1 MPTQLTKLRI
11 TQDIIDG
18 LRSNAER
25 KLHWSDIRARID
37 TITEDHL
44 FFGGQIPSEV
54 TFFRGR
60 KLENDELFG
69 ATAQLTSRDP
79 ISITSYGRCH
89 SPGKSVFYGSS
100 NLETVFSELGLD
112 VGSRVQ
118 IIEVRCKL
126 DAAVTYTTIGEVDH
140 VRRFGKASTL
150 LGDGYRE
157 AIVKHWESL
166 SEIARMRLNFV
177 DAFMAEEFARPA
189 KWSFEYKVTS
199 AFSDIVFGPD
209 IGIGAIFYPSVG
221 HRGGWNV
228 AVPKSIFDEKFEIVS
243 SAVYR
248 IFDAPGYGI
257 FGNYVE
263 HRSRAIESGTIDWL
277 PSQSVAQEFESF
289 ESFLQYALCEPDKKF
304 LLVQPFSWAEID
316 VAEGVK
322 SALDAARQGVDA
334 EKRKVCKLYNALP
347 IPLTAVS
354 SDLTFEILSK
364 QIAEQIPEWDG
375 VSLGVSSGIV
385 TEEDLSRSVEAFSRA
400 AAEGKP
406 PFVLFFRDGSSQQV
420 VASVPVD
427 PDKA

>member
-25 KLHWSDIRARID
+25 KLHSPDVRERLD
-37 TITEDHL
+37 TIIEDHL
-44 FFGGQIPSEV
+44 FLSGSIPGEF

-60 KLENDELFG
+60 KLDDKKPFH
-69 ATAQLTSRDP
+69 TTDQLTAREP
-79 ISITSYGRCH
+79 NHITSYGRCH
-89 SPGKSVFYGSS
+89 SPGKSVFYGSN

-118 IIEVRCKL
+118 IIETRCKPK
-126 DAAVTYTTIGEVDH
+126 AAVTYTTIGEIDH
-140 VRRFGKASTL
+140 VRRYGKPSTL
-150 LGDGYRE
+150 LGDGFRE
-157 AIVKHWESL
+157 AIVKHWDSL
-166 SEIARMRLNFV
+166 SQTARMRLNFV
-177 DAFMAEEFARPA
+177 DAFMAEHFARPV
-189 KWSFEYKVTS
+189 KWPFEYKVTS
-199 AFSDIVFGPD
+199 AFSDIVFALD
-209 IGIGAIFYPSVG
+209 IGAIIYPSVG

-228 AVPKSIFDEKFEIVS
+228 AVPKNIFDENFKIVS
-243 SAVYR
+243 STVYR

-263 HRSRAIESGTIDWL
+263 HRSRAIVNGTIDWL
-277 PSQSVAQEFESF
+277 PSQHVAQKFESF

-304 LLVQPFSWAEID
+304 LLAQPFSWAEID

-322 SALDAARQGVDA
+322 SALDTARQGV
-334 EKRKVCKLYNALP
+334 ETQEPKVCKLYNVLHM
-347 IPLTAVS
+347 PLTAAS

-364 QIAEQIPEWDG
+364 LIAEQTPEWDG

-385 TEEDLSRSVEAFSRA
+385 SDEELSRSVEDFSQA

-406 PFVLFFRDGSSQQV
+406 PFALFFRDGSSKQV
-420 VASVPVD
+420 VASIPVD
-427 PDKA
+427 PD